1 MEVKGHPDEMISS
14 AKRGNELV
22 GAGHVLIGV
31 NARYSSMLRVVV
43 CS

>member
-1 MEVKGHPDEMISS
+1 MEVKGHSGDMISS

-22 GAGHVLIGV
+22 GAGHVLMGV
-31 NARYSSMLRVVV
+31 NARYSMLHVTV